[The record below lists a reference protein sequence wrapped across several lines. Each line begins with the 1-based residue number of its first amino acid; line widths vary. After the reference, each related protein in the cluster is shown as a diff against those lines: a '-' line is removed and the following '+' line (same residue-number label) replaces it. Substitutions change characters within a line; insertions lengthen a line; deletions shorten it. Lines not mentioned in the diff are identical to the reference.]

1 MKLGLIYK
9 NHTLSNNHIRSAH
22 SSILSSPRGKT
33 ITWTSSCILR
43 SPLATEPS
51 MSSWLPV
58 QMLIEALNE
67 PPRFTEVPD
76 PLRLRE
82 LLPILS
88 GLDRRF
94 TDLEVRRAFTV
105 FQMMT
110 VLEDNRHTLM
120 ILEHDPL
127 LYEDAEE
134 MVEYV
139 SRAMREAA
147 KSCTVLLYSPASDP
161 FLEKMMNYAD
171 RVFCFAEGPRTAAR
185 PSAKSSRKAQT
196 SSTGQTTLEVF

>member
-1 MKLGLIYK
+1 MDFELHPAITLGSRAFHVLV
-9 NHTLSNNHIRSAH
+9 A
-22 SSILSSPRGKT
+22 
-33 ITWTSSCILR
+33 
-43 SPLATEPS
+43 
-51 MSSWLPV
+51 PV
-58 QMLIEALNE
+58 QMLVGALNDHLDLQ
-67 PPRFTEVPD
+67 RFQILYVCGNYSH
-76 PLRLRE
+76 
-82 LLPILS
+82 ILS
-88 GLDRRF
+88 DLDRRF
-94 TDLEVRRAFTV
+94 TDLEVRRAFTA
-105 FQMMT
+105 FQLMT

-147 KSCTVLLYSPASDP
+147 KSCIVLLYSPLSDP
-161 FLEKMMNYAD
+161 YLEKMMNYAD
-171 RVFCFAEGPRTAAR
+171 RVFCFAEGPRTATR

>member
-1 MKLGLIYK
+1 MDFELHPAITLGNRAFHVLV
-9 NHTLSNNHIRSAH
+9 A
-22 SSILSSPRGKT
+22 
-33 ITWTSSCILR
+33 
-43 SPLATEPS
+43 
-51 MSSWLPV
+51 PV
-58 QMLIEALNE
+58 QMLIEALNGHLDLQ
-67 PPRFTEVPD
+67 RFQILYVCGNYS
-76 PLRLRE
+76 R
-82 LLPILS
+82 ILS

-105 FQMMT
+105 FQLMT

-127 LYEDAEE
+127 LYEDTEE

-147 KSCTVLLYSPASDP
+147 KSCIVLLYSPASDP
-161 FLEKMMNYAD
+161 FLEKMMIYAD